1 MDHLYYSLKTRAA
14 TTLAII
20 GCHEVEAHLNGGV
33 KCPARLRAAWAEDHA
48 DLGHENILW
57 YIRSP
62 SVKELRGICR
72 LLKVARRGR
81 EGVHLIR
88 IFLRQVPL

>member
-1 MDHLYYSLKTRAA
+1 MDHLYLLCKARAA

-33 KCPARLRAAWAEDHA
+33 KCPARLSAAWADDHA

-62 SVKELRGICR
+62 SVKELRRICR

-81 EGVHLIR
+81 AGVRLIR

>member
-1 MDHLYYSLKTRAA
+1 MDHLYLLFKARAA

-20 GCHEVEAHLNGGV
+20 GSHEVEAHLNGCV

-62 SVKELRGICR
+62 SVKELRHIFR
-72 LLKVARRGR
+72 LLKVARGGR
-81 EGVHLIR
+81 EGVRLIR